1 MTTPPTTPLPS
12 IRSRVTRTL
21 LWMSLCS
28 CVLMGA
34 VVWWIVG
41 HEIDELMDQGL
52 RESAEIIHNVL
63 ANQPPAPAHSTL
75 PLPHTDYEEH
85 LVWQIID
92 SQRGQV
98 LARSHKAPTSALHPR
113 PMAHTTH
120 SADGEWRIVTL
131 GLQHSPTRFL
141 LVAQSESERYDART
155 ESLVYT
161 LVSALLAGGVGILLL
176 SLRLRQELQP
186 LQQLSQAVQHYD
198 PLQPATDLA
207 SAERA
212 ELEPITQ
219 AVRELGQRL
228 AQRFRSERAFTAHAA
243 HALRTPL
250 AGIDAQLAIALKE
263 APPSLQPRLN
273 RARQGSQRLSRVMQA
288 LLTMFRS
295 GTEPQWQA
303 VPLSVLLAPWPH
315 DGLAI
320 VAKGDPTLHADPD
333 LLAAVLMNLLDN
345 ARQHGAT
352 QVQLRAASPPDGQQT
367 LHLHDNGPG
376 CPAAT
381 LQRLRQALQQHD
393 YTPGTGLSG
402 LGLMLADLVLQAHG
416 GSVALPNVNTGFAVL
431 LQWPQPP
438 EKSA

>member
-1 MTTPPTTPLPS
+1 MTAPQRPLPS
-12 IRSRVTRTL
+12 IRSSVTRTL
-21 LWMSLCS
+21 LWMSLCAI
-28 CVLMGA
+28 VLMGS

-63 ANQPPAPAHSTL
+63 ASAPTTPHGGQHS
-75 PLPHTDYEEH
+75 PQHTEYEEH
-85 LVWQIID
+85 LIWQIID
-92 SQRGQV
+92 RRSGQV
-98 LARSHKAPTSALHPR
+98 LSRSHKAPATALLPAPR
-113 PMAHTTH
+113 PHI
-120 SADGEWRIVTL
+120 SDSPDGAWRILTL
-131 GLQHSPTRFL
+131 DFQHNSNRFL
-141 LVAQSESERYDART
+141 LVAQSEAERYDART
-155 ESLVYT
+155 ESLAYT
-161 LVSALLAGGVGILLL
+161 LFTALLMGTLATLLL

-207 SAERA
+207 SAKRA

-263 APPSLQPRLN
+263 APPSLQARLN

-315 DGLAI
+315 DGLDI
-320 VAKGDPTLHADPD
+320 VSEGDPTLHADPD

-352 QVQLRAASPPDGQQT
+352 QVQLRAASTPDGQQT

-416 GSVALPNVNTGFAVL
+416 GSVALPNVDTGFAVL

>member
-1 MTTPPTTPLPS
+1 
-12 IRSRVTRTL
+12 
-21 LWMSLCS
+21 
-28 CVLMGA
+28 
-34 VVWWIVG
+34 
-41 HEIDELMDQGL
+41 
-52 RESAEIIHNVL
+52 
-63 ANQPPAPAHSTL
+63 
-75 PLPHTDYEEH
+75 
-85 LVWQIID
+85 
-92 SQRGQV
+92 
-98 LARSHKAPTSALHPR
+98 
-113 PMAHTTH
+113 
-120 SADGEWRIVTL
+120 
-131 GLQHSPTRFL
+131 
-141 LVAQSESERYDART
+141 
-155 ESLVYT
+155 
-161 LVSALLAGGVGILLL
+161 
-176 SLRLRQELQP
+176 
-186 LQQLSQAVQHYD
+186 
-198 PLQPATDLA
+198 
-207 SAERA
+207 
-212 ELEPITQ
+212 
-219 AVRELGQRL
+219 
-228 AQRFRSERAFTAHAA
+228 
-243 HALRTPL
+243 
-250 AGIDAQLAIALKE
+250 
-263 APPSLQPRLN
+263 PRLN

-320 VAKGDPTLHADPD
+320 VSEGDPTLHADPD

-352 QVQLRAASPPDGQQT
+352 QVQLRASSSPDGQQT

-376 CPAAT
+376 CPDAT

>member
-1 MTTPPTTPLPS
+1 MMNPHIPPLPS
-12 IRSRVTRTL
+12 IRHRVTRTL

-28 CVLMGA
+28 CVLMGV
-34 VVWWIVG
+34 VVWRVVG
-41 HEIDELMDQGL
+41 HEINELMDQGL

-63 ANQPPAPAHSTL
+63 ANPTTPHHNYPNQ
-75 PLPHTDYEEH
+75 PHTEYEEH
-85 LVWQIID
+85 LIWQIID
-92 SQRGQV
+92 SQSGQV
-98 LARSHKAPTSALHPR
+98 LRRSDKAPTTALQLQPI
-113 PMAHTTH
+113 AHTSH
-120 SADGEWRIVTL
+120 SPNGEWRIVTL
-131 GLQHSPTRFL
+131 GFQHSPTRFL

-155 ESLVYT
+155 ESLLYT
-161 LVSALLAGGVGILLL
+161 LISAVLAGGVATLLL

-186 LQQLSQAVQHYD
+186 LQRLSQAVQHYD
-198 PLQPATDLA
+198 PLQPTTDLA
-207 SAERA
+207 NAERA
-212 ELEPITQ
+212 ELEPIVQ
-219 AVRELGQRL
+219 AVREMGQRL

-250 AGIDAQLAIALKE
+250 AGIDAQLAIAVKE
-263 APPSLQPRLN
+263 APMALQPRLG
-273 RARQGSQRLSRVMQA
+273 RARQASQRLSRVMQA